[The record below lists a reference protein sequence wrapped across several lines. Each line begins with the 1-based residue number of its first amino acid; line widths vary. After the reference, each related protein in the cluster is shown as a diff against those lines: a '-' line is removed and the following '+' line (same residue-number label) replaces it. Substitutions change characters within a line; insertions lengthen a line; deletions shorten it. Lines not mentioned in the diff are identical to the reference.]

1 MAIEPTA
8 LRIMVCY
15 PTPSSTWLR
24 ELTLP
29 VGATVGEA
37 LRASGFD
44 AAFPG
49 LDAWSQGVG
58 VFGKQ
63 CAVRQP
69 GGMEAVNLKVA
80 ERYVDAFSNVAKEG
94 NTLILPSNLSD
105 VGGLI
110 ASAMAIVKT
119 SKPA

>member
-63 CAVRQP
+63 CQP
-69 GGMEAVNLKVA
+69 QTPLFDGDRIEIYRPLTFDPMVSRRRRADHRRFKATVA
-80 ERYVDAFSNVAKEG
+80 RKGRERPA
-94 NTLILPSNLSD
+94 
-105 VGGLI
+105 GLL
-110 ASAMAIVKT
+110 
-119 SKPA
+119 